1 MSKKDIASIPEISEE
16 WFKKHIYLI
25 RGQKV
30 MLDSDLA
37 EIYGYDTR
45 GFNKQINNNSERFE
59 GDEFMFQLTKDE
71 FTNLKWKNYTS
82 SWGGRR
88 KLPYVFTEQGIY
100 MLMTVL
106 RGDLA
111 IKQSKALIRL
121 FKLMKDYLIETNQ
134 HNQFLEY
141 SGSGILDSAHGR
153 INKLEDRV
161 IKIENKMLTKED
173 YKRLLL
179 DFNDKVELKNMIIW
193 KGNWFEASVA
203 FNEIYSMAKHTID
216 IIDYYIDIKTLEG
229 LVNPKTTIEITI
241 YTNNIKQL
249 PKTAFNDFVKEYN
262 KKIRIIKIEKNED
275 HDRFIFIDRD
285 YDKKTVY
292 TIGTSLKDAGNSI
305 SLISMSSKENFI

>member
-71 FTNLKWKNYTS
+71 FINLKCKNYTS

-121 FKLMKDYLIETNQ
+121 FKLMKDYV
-134 HNQFLEY
+134 
-141 SGSGILDSAHGR
+141 D
-153 INKLEDRV
+153 
-161 IKIENKMLTKED
+161 
-173 YKRLLL
+173 
-179 DFNDKVELKNMIIW
+179 
-193 KGNWFEASVA
+193 
-203 FNEIYSMAKHTID
+203 
-216 IIDYYIDIKTLEG
+216 
-229 LVNPKTTIEITI
+229 
-241 YTNNIKQL
+241 
-249 PKTAFNDFVKEYN
+249 
-262 KKIRIIKIEKNED
+262 
-275 HDRFIFIDRD
+275 
-285 YDKKTVY
+285 
-292 TIGTSLKDAGNSI
+292 
-305 SLISMSSKENFI
+305 